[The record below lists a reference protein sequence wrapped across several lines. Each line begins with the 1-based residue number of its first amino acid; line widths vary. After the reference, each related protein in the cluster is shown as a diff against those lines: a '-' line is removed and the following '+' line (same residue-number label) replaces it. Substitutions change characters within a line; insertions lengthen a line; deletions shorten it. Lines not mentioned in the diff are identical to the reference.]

1 MLQSSY
7 KVDILLRGVPEISIS
22 PMLLPAM
29 SPGNLV
35 NLILVANVNV
45 WMPDQ
50 SLMGVDY
57 YTLSTDSGNNT
68 HFSRPYCIVTLT
80 HNALRE
86 WVTQANQ
93 YTITTG

>member
-45 WMPDQ
+45 
-50 SLMGVDY
+50 
-57 YTLSTDSGNNT
+57 
-68 HFSRPYCIVTLT
+68 
-80 HNALRE
+80 
-86 WVTQANQ
+86 
-93 YTITTG
+93 